1 MSRLESVHGA
11 SVVDTST
18 DDASASNAERVA
30 AEQALSATCREFL
43 AELALDS
50 SHATVSAYARDLQA
64 LTAFMLRPAA
74 DSSAAHAKGAPP
86 LDWQALDVPTLR
98 RFLGAERSR
107 GLAPRSLARRRAAI
121 SRFCG
126 WLVEQDVLPHN
137 PAGLVQTPRLPDH
150 LPRPV
155 DIDSLARF
163 LDCPHDGT
171 PLAIR
176 DQAMLELLYGAG
188 LRLSELVSLDLDMLE
203 TRRLRVRGK
212 GDKPRQ
218 LPIGSRA
225 RQALDAWLVVRGQLA
240 ARGEPAL
247 FVGQQGRRLGQR
259 GVQLRLVT
267 QAKERG
273 LPEHLHP
280 HRLRHSFASHLL
292 ESSGDLRAVQE
303 LLGHAHLSTT
313 QVYTRLDWQ
322 QLASAYDQAH
332 PRARRQRGSATA
344 TSDTDAASPVDVP
357 LKDDTP

>member
-1 MSRLESVHGA
+1 M
-11 SVVDTST
+11 
-18 DDASASNAERVA
+18 SASDLPDDSLDTARR
-30 AEQALSATCREFL
+30 QALTRPCQQFL
-43 AELALDS
+43 AHLAQDS
-50 SHATVSAYARDLQA
+50 SAATVSAYQRDLEA
-64 LTAFMLRPAA
+64 LIHFMLRPSPAETTVDA
-74 DSSAAHAKGAPP
+74 DTSTIARPP
-86 LDWQALDVPTLR
+86 ADWQALDVPTLR

-126 WLVEQDVLPHN
+126 WLVDHGILAHN

-155 DIDSLARF
+155 DIDSLSRF

-176 DQAMLELLYGAG
+176 DQAMLELLYGSG

-212 GDKPRQ
+212 GNKPRQ

-225 RQALDAWLVVRGQLA
+225 RQALDAWLKVRGQLA
-240 ARGEPAL
+240 PADETAL
-247 FVGQQGRRLGQR
+247 FVGQRGQRLGQR

-267 QAKERG
+267 QAKTRG

-332 PRARRQRGSATA
+332 PRARRQRGPEEATP
-344 TSDTDAASPVDVP
+344 TDIDAASPADVP
-357 LKDDTP
+357 LKDDPL